1 MRHHYVVDLIIKEDG
16 ESLKEVHEKWRRL
29 AKAKMKILRSYISQG
44 GHSMGSTISKDVP
57 RPVGEN

>member
-1 MRHHYVVDLIIKEDG
+1 MDLIIKEDG

-29 AKAKMKILRSYISQG
+29 AEAKMKILRSYILHG